1 MRRREMSLIADPL
14 SPGVHAAEQ
23 ALIEASRALTIH
35 LDLESVCEAILA
47 SVETIFDARASWVLL
62 HDPSAGVLR
71 TRVFRGECAETYRGV
86 AVPDHAGVIGLAFT
100 RREVVFVPNVVEE
113 DRWFD
118 AARMHRS
125 GLRSIFMIPLLRQ
138 GTAVGVM
145 GLDSPRFNADHP
157 PRPIDIA
164 RLEALA
170 SQAAIAIAN
179 AQLYEDSEQDRRR
192 LRALVNERRRLRG
205 EVSQLRDEIRDA
217 YSFGNIVGSDSSLL
231 ELLRQAELV
240 ATADTTVL
248 LLGETG
254 TGKELIARLLHDWS
268 HRRPRPFVPVNCA
281 ALPEALVESEL
292 FGHERGAF
300 TGAVSRKPGK
310 FEIANGGT
318 LFLDEIGDLPSDAQA
333 KLLRVLQ
340 DSQVQRVGSTQTVA
354 VDVRLIAA
362 TNMDLEEAIE
372 ARRFR
377 SDLFYRISVFP
388 MRIPSLRERPGDIP
402 ALVDHYLA
410 FFSRKLRKAVTS
422 IEPAALDRLMTYS
435 WPGNIRELQN
445 VVERAVILSS
455 GTTVQTDVLS
465 LNDSVKLPRIE
476 RRVMTFAAA
485 ERDAIRAALV
495 ATKGRINGP
504 GGAAVLLRL
513 KPSTLRAKMKRL
525 DIERDRPPE
534 SGGA

>member
-1 MRRREMSLIADPL
+1 MSVIADPL
-14 SPGVHAAEQ
+14 SPGVHATEQ

-47 SVETIFDARASWVLL
+47 AVETIFDARASWVLL
-62 HDPSAGVLR
+62 HDPSARVLR
-71 TRVFRGECAETYRGV
+71 TRVFRGECAETYRGL
-86 AVPDHAGVIGLAFT
+86 AVPEDAGVIGLAFT
-100 RREVVFVPNVVEE
+100 RGEVVFVPDVVEE
-113 DRWFD
+113 ARWFD
-118 AARMHRS
+118 AARMHGS
-125 GLRSIFMIPLLRQ
+125 GLRSVFMIPLLRQ
-138 GTAVGVM
+138 GKAVGVM
-145 GLDSPRFNADHP
+145 GLDSPRFSADRTP
-157 PRPIDIA
+157 QAVDIG

-170 SQAAIAIAN
+170 GQAAIAIAN
-179 AQLYEDSEQDRRR
+179 AQLYEESEQDRRR
-192 LRALVNERRRLRG
+192 LRALVHERRRLRG

-217 YSFGNIVGSDSSLL
+217 HPFGSIIGSDSSLL
-231 ELLRQAELV
+231 EVLRQAELV

-254 TGKELIARLLHDWS
+254 TGKELIARLLHDRS
-268 HRRPRPFVPVNCA
+268 HRQPRPFVPVNCA

-340 DSQVQRVGSTQTVA
+340 DSQLQRVGSTQTVA

-362 TNMDLEEAIE
+362 TNRDLEEAIE

-388 MRIPSLRERPGDIP
+388 IRIPPLRERPGDIP
-402 ALVDHYLA
+402 ALIEHYLA
-410 FFSRKLRKAVTS
+410 FFSRKLRKSVQS
-422 IEPAALDRLMTYS
+422 IEPAALDRLTAYS

-445 VVERAVILSS
+445 VIERAVILSA
-455 GTTVQTDVLS
+455 GPTLQADVLS
-465 LNDSVKLPRIE
+465 LGDGVKLPRLE
-476 RRVMTFAAA
+476 RGVVAFAEA
-485 ERDAIRAALV
+485 EREAIRVALLAAR
-495 ATKGRINGP
+495 GRINGS
-504 GGAAVLLRL
+504 GGAADRLKL

-525 DIERDRPPE
+525 DIERERARR
-534 SGGA
+534 SHGA